1 MKKLSPGEQINIDD
15 DLARYKTLSK
25 EDLSSSK
32 WMYAPYIVST
42 NMERLQI
49 FCHQALKFAKHNNTY
64 LYRWPLQLHSWK
76 NRPTLDSHREEV
88 SEHPVFWQYFVP
100 DTHAYITNNLNTRLG
115 LANGTKF
122 QLHSLT
128 FKSQVI
134 EDHIRDKCESQ
145 PPGAIITLTGD
156 LVPASANV
164 KPDRQFWST
173 PHKLAYHNK
182 LTEFSLSET
191 ETVIPLFSQQGSVL

>member
-1 MKKLSPGEQINIDD
+1 MQLPPTRRIAFPSALMYQADSQYPDPHSPSNNMCELKNPFDTIGCDLFSLFTRFHLTKQHRAEGDIEHFQFVKKLSTGEQINIDD

-49 FCHQALKFAKHNNTY
+49 FCHQASKFAKHNNTY

-100 DTHAYITNNLNTRLG
+100 GTHAYITNN
-115 LANGTKF
+115 
-122 QLHSLT
+122 
-128 FKSQVI
+128 
-134 EDHIRDKCESQ
+134 
-145 PPGAIITLTGD
+145 
-156 LVPASANV
+156 
-164 KPDRQFWST
+164 
-173 PHKLAYHNK
+173 
-182 LTEFSLSET
+182 
-191 ETVIPLFSQQGSVL
+191 